1 MEVKNSANNRG
12 SLLGRIPSFLLLSLL
27 TVLFLQSCS
36 SSAEVIVVSEEPKV
50 LVPVADQNA
59 GPAEELPE
67 PNGILRIGSPYSV
80 QSYDPLFAQNPTELR
95 VISLLY
101 DRLFWLNE
109 AGEPVPYLVSQ
120 WERSEDGLTYTFLL
134 RTDLFYHD
142 SELFSNGKGRRISAQ
157 DVKEMIERTTD
168 PNVPSLG
175 RELLTSIAGLNEM
188 SQERFEIKNPLQRTR
203 TLDDAVQVL
212 NSTTLQIQLHR
223 PDPRFIYKLASPVL
237 SVYPPEAVQH
247 SGLMLHT
254 DPVGS
259 GPYEV
264 SRKQG
269 SVLVLTRSV
278 TVHTELNLPYIDWN
292 RIDFRELSSDL
303 DAVNGILEGELDWAP
318 DAGPDLGQLPDKEM
332 AQPLEGSSDRRSSEP
347 ARLERFNSFVISVY
361 RPLATDALSS
371 TSTDPSEVLLSNTLT
386 SALSS
391 ICSVEILA
399 SDVKFDPEQVTGF
412 TSPFVEEWVEHLEL
426 SADKEATSGLS
437 ETVNSS
443 PRISS
448 AGIEFV
454 FRDGFHTQLTN
465 EQSLRQAD
473 PTRWNKEK
481 VAEFRCI
488 QPALLRK
495 GADLST
501 IGLENSPVT
510 WRIPNRITP

>member
-12 SLLGRIPSFLLLSLL
+12 SLFVRFPSFVLLSLL
-27 TVLFLQSCS
+27 TVLLLQSCS
-36 SSAEVIVVSEEPKV
+36 SSAEVIVISEDPKA
-50 LVPVADQNA
+50 LVPFQGDDQ
-59 GPAEELPE
+59 GEDDELPE
-67 PNGILRIGSPYSV
+67 PNGILRIGSPFPVRSF
-80 QSYDPLFAQNPTELR
+80 DPLFAENPTELR

-101 DRLFWLNE
+101 DRLFRLNE

-120 WERSEDGLTYTFLL
+120 WERSEDGLTYTFTL

-157 DVKEMIERTTD
+157 DVKEMIVRTTD

-247 SGLMLHT
+247 SALTLHT

-264 SRKQG
+264 SRKQD

-278 TVHTELNLPYIDWN
+278 TVHSELNLSYIDWN

-303 DAVNGILEGELDWAP
+303 DAVSGILDGELDWAP

-332 AQPLEGSSDRRSSEP
+332 LHPLNVAPDRGSSEP

-361 RPLATDALSS
+361 RPLGTDALSS
-371 TSTDPSEVLLSNTLT
+371 TSIDPQGVSLSNALT
-386 SALSS
+386 SILSS
-391 ICSVEILA
+391 ICSVEILV
-399 SDVKFDPEQVTGF
+399 SDVIFDPQQVTGF
-412 TSPFVEEWVEHLEL
+412 TSPFVEEWVEHLALSVARGATNEL
-426 SADKEATSGLS
+426 SES
-437 ETVNSS
+437 VSS
-443 PRISS
+443 SS
-448 AGIEFV
+448 RGTQTGIEFT
-454 FRDGFHTQLTN
+454 FRDGFHTQLTTV
-465 EQSLRQAD
+465 QTLRQAD
-473 PTRWNKEK
+473 PTLWNKEK
-481 VAEFRCI
+481 VAELRCI

-495 GADLST
+495 GADFST

-510 WRIPNRITP
+510 WRIPNRFTP

>member
-1 MEVKNSANNRG
+1 
-12 SLLGRIPSFLLLSLL
+12 
-27 TVLFLQSCS
+27 
-36 SSAEVIVVSEEPKV
+36 
-50 LVPVADQNA
+50 
-59 GPAEELPE
+59 
-67 PNGILRIGSPYSV
+67 
-80 QSYDPLFAQNPTELR
+80 
-95 VISLLY
+95 
-101 DRLFWLNE
+101 
-109 AGEPVPYLVSQ
+109 
-120 WERSEDGLTYTFLL
+120 
-134 RTDLFYHD
+134 
-142 SELFSNGKGRRISAQ
+142 
-157 DVKEMIERTTD
+157 
-168 PNVPSLG
+168 
-175 RELLTSIAGLNEM
+175 
-188 SQERFEIKNPLQRTR
+188 
-203 TLDDAVQVL
+203 
-212 NSTTLQIQLHR
+212 
-223 PDPRFIYKLASPVL
+223 VL